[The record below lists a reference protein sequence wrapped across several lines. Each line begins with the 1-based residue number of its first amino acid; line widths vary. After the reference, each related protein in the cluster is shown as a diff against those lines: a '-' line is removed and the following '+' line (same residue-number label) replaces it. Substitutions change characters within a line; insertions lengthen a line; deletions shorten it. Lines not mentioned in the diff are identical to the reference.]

1 MTNNWFRSFSCQ
13 DNSDYRDR
21 VCAAIKSIID
31 KLSDEYILNVNEQE
45 YFDYLY
51 SEYSL
56 EPLCID
62 LSSEKIHE
70 PEEVKR
76 QLNDDYTSA
85 IYGGQGVVL
94 TYQNFTISYSFTG
107 SAVLFKLRP
116 NPFTLTSHE
125 INVDEVS
132 GLVSFCVE
140 IRELDPEIF
149 NREKESAF
157 KSAFCNLEKINNN
170 VNGINREIKS
180 TIEQYFKREKAERI
194 KKHSF
199 WSAINV
205 QRSANA
211 PTTYGVPLIKRTVIP
226 KPQPSSQ
233 TKRPLDPQLEIEAYK
248 NIIQDINNIGKSI
261 ERKQSLHSGKDEEA
275 LRDLIV
281 ANLETRYEGITATGE
296 TFNLS
301 GKTDILLKNASDGTN
316 LFIAECK
323 IWHGEKK
330 LLEAIDQLFNRYL
343 TWRDSKVA
351 LILFVRDGNFS
362 AILSTIKNSIPKH
375 HLYVKELGQTNESS
389 LSYIFSFPDDGDKK
403 VYLEVIAF
411 NFKQND

>member
-1 MTNNWFRSFSCQ
+1 M
-13 DNSDYRDR
+13 
-21 VCAAIKSIID
+21 
-31 KLSDEYILNVNEQE
+31 
-45 YFDYLY
+45 
-51 SEYSL
+51 
-56 EPLCID
+56 
-62 LSSEKIHE
+62 
-70 PEEVKR
+70 
-76 QLNDDYTSA
+76 
-85 IYGGQGVVL
+85 
-94 TYQNFTISYSFTG
+94 
-107 SAVLFKLRP
+107 
-116 NPFTLTSHE
+116 
-125 INVDEVS
+125 
-132 GLVSFCVE
+132 
-140 IRELDPEIF
+140 
-149 NREKESAF
+149 
-157 KSAFCNLEKINNN
+157 
-170 VNGINREIKS
+170 
-180 TIEQYFKREKAERI
+180 
-194 KKHSF
+194 
-199 WSAINV
+199 
-205 QRSANA
+205 
-211 PTTYGVPLIKRTVIP
+211 
-226 KPQPSSQ
+226 
-233 TKRPLDPQLEIEAYK
+233 
-248 NIIQDINNIGKSI
+248 
-261 ERKQSLHSGKDEEA
+261 
-275 LRDLIV
+275 IV